1 MQSVNNEVQPLCNGD
16 YLAEVLR
23 LFLQWKLG
31 FERETVLYSLIKVR
45 TANISGYILFDSKK
59 NEPCKCQCSSVV
71 ELLTCN
77 ERVGGSNPSIGS
89 IVFVKDSNSNHLTIL
104 RQWFRY

>member
-31 FERETVLYSLIKVR
+31 FEQETVLYSLIKVQ
-45 TANISGYILFDSKK
+45 TANIIRLYFVRLKK
-59 NEPCKCQCSSVV
+59 MNLVNANV
-71 ELLTCN
+71 A
-77 ERVGGSNPSIGS
+77 
-89 IVFVKDSNSNHLTIL
+89 
-104 RQWFRY
+104 QW